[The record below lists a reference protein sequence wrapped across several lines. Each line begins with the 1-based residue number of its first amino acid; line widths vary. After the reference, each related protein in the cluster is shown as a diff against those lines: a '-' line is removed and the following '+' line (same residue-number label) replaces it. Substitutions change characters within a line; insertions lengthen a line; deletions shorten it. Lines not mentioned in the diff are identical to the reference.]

1 MNELESKFLAEL
13 TESLEPYVTAD
24 FLADFAKA
32 LHGRVRRAIRVNF
45 LRLAQIGPL
54 ATDNFSNLS
63 RAEKLQAGLEFL
75 ENWSEFADF
84 RGKWQIVPWSDDG
97 FYVPLEAENMI
108 AKCQAYKLGLYYLQE
123 SSAMLPANLL
133 AAKRGEIIADYC
145 AAPGG
150 KSGKIASDLA
160 GHGCLLSNDL
170 ALSRAKIM
178 LRNLN
183 ELAVWHN
190 ALVNADLHD
199 LAKRFKEHFS
209 AVVLDVPC
217 SGEGMVRR
225 DRKAL
230 PARLEKDPK
239 FFHQLQ
245 LELLLAAWQ
254 TVQAGGRLVYST
266 CTFNIEENEAV
277 IYEFLQKQTSA
288 EIISAPEFIRNASGL
303 RAGFAYNGCEELKQS
318 LRIFPQ
324 DKYGEGHFAVLLRKK
339 GNVPTELPLW
349 PDTKSAKA
357 KLEIITIKAKADL
370 KAKRKDKINEI
381 ISQKPTLNLLKQTL
395 DYFVDHTCTKA
406 VAEQYKQLFAKFPN
420 FKLVGESVEWRLDL
434 SNYEMDNLNTQNKG
448 DDKLHVLSEGVW
460 LGQCKILKNSCK
472 FIPSHNWALLFGPN
486 QCLYEVKTNV
496 NDGLYERVLQGQSLS
511 VNDVLPYLSSPA
523 WPSQTSYALLTV
535 GGFSACW
542 LQLGVNFV
550 KILYPKQWLNT
561 I

>member
-13 TESLEPYVTAD
+13 KESLAPYVTAD

-32 LHGRVRRAIRVNF
+32 LHGQVRRAIRVNF

-54 ATDNFSNLS
+54 ATNNFIDLS
-63 RAEKLQAGLEFL
+63 RAEKLHAGLEFL
-75 ENWSEFADF
+75 ENWPEFADF

-97 FYVPLEAENMI
+97 FYVPLEAEDII

-133 AAKRGEIIADYC
+133 AAKKGEIIADYC

-217 SGEGMVRR
+217 SGEGMIRR
-225 DRKAL
+225 DKKAL

-277 IYEFLQKQTSA
+277 IYDFLQKQTTA

-303 RAGFAYNGCEELKQS
+303 QSGFAYNGCEELKQA

-324 DKYGEGHFAVLLRKK
+324 DNYGEGHFAVLLRKK
-339 GNVPTELPLW
+339 GNVPTELALW

-357 KLEIITIKAKADL
+357 KLEIITIKEKADL
-370 KAKRKDKINEI
+370 RAKRKDKISEI
-381 ISQKPTLNLLKQTL
+381 ITQKPTLNLLKQTL
-395 DYFVDHTCTKA
+395 DYFVEQTCTKA
-406 VAEQYKQLFAKFPN
+406 AAEQYKHLFAKYPN

-434 SNYEMDNLNTQNKG
+434 SNYEMDNLNSQNKAN
-448 DDKLHVLSEGVW
+448 DKLHVLSEGIW
-460 LGQCKILKNSCK
+460 LGQCKILKNNCK
-472 FIPSHNWALLFGPN
+472 FIPSHNWALLFGAN

-511 VNDVLPYLSSPA
+511 VSDILPYLSGQT

>member
-1 MNELESKFLAEL
+1 MNELENKFLAEL

-24 FLADFAKA
+24 FLADFGKA
-32 LHGRVRRAIRVNF
+32 LHGQVRRAIRVNF

-54 ATDNFSNLS
+54 TSKEFSNVS
-63 RAEKLQAGLEFL
+63 RAEKLQAGLKFL
-75 ENWSEFADF
+75 ENWPEFADF
-84 RGKWQIVPWSDDG
+84 SGKWQIVPWADDG
-97 FYVPLEAENMI
+97 FYVPLEAEDMI

-190 ALVNADLHD
+190 VLVNADLHD
-199 LAKRFKEHFS
+199 LAKRFKEYFS

-217 SGEGMVRR
+217 SGEGMIRR
-225 DRKAL
+225 DKKAL
-230 PARLEKDPK
+230 PARLEKDPRY
-239 FFHQLQ
+239 FHQLQ

-254 TVQAGGRLVYST
+254 TVQSGGRLVYST

-277 IYEFLQKQTSA
+277 IYDFLQKQTTA
-288 EIISAPEFIRNASGL
+288 EIISAPAFIRNAAGL
-303 RAGFAYNGCEELKQS
+303 RTGFAYNGCEELKQA

-324 DKYGEGHFAVLLRKK
+324 DNYGEGHFAVILQKK
-339 GNVPTELPLW
+339 GNVPTKLPLW

-357 KLEIITIKAKADL
+357 KLEIITIKAKVDL
-370 KAKRKDKINEI
+370 KAKKKEKINET
-381 ISQKPTLNLLKQTL
+381 STQKPTLNLLKQAL
-395 DYFVDHTCTKA
+395 DDFINQTCTKEA
-406 VAEQYKQLFAKFPN
+406 AEQYKQLFARFPN

-434 SNYEMDNLNTQNKG
+434 ANYDLDNLNTQNK
-448 DDKLHVLSEGVW
+448 DHDKLHVLSEGIW
-460 LGQCKILKNSCK
+460 LGQCKIFKNNCK
-472 FIPSHNWALLFGPN
+472 FIPSHNWSLLFRGS
-486 QCLYEVKTNV
+486 QCLYEVKTQIA
-496 NDGLYERVLQGQSLS
+496 DGLYERILQGQSLS
-511 VNDVLPYLSSPA
+511 VSDVLPYLSRQT
-523 WPSQTSYALLTV
+523 WPNQTSYALLTV
-535 GGFSACW
+535 GSFSACW